1 MPDRRFLVGD
11 FPLVVPGGYC
21 AELLQLAEAALDGVA
36 LRVSPDVEGRRPGAR
51 AAAVAAVGFLVLLD
65 GDDCL
70 DPALAQVSA
79 VAAEEYALSP
89 NVRVLPL
96 AFASDRV

>member
-36 LRVSPDVEGRRPGAR
+36 LRVTPGVEGRRPATR
-51 AAAVAAVGFLVLLD
+51 AAAVAAVGFLVLNR
-65 GDDCL
+65 DDCL
-70 DPALAQVSA
+70 DPALAQVA
-79 VAAEEYALSP
+79 RLAAEEYALSP
-89 NVRVLPL
+89 NIRVPPL